1 MRGIVV
7 GNQQSEACPY
17 SEAIEGLTLIRTC
30 RFGKNCVQSGYLRYQ
45 ECPEYKRAEAEKT
58 KEQTT

>member
-1 MRGIVV
+1 M
-7 GNQQSEACPY
+7 SEACPY
-17 SEAIEGLTLIRTC
+17 SKAIQGLTLIKTC
-30 RFGKNCVQSGYLRYQ
+30 RFGDNCVQLGFLRYL